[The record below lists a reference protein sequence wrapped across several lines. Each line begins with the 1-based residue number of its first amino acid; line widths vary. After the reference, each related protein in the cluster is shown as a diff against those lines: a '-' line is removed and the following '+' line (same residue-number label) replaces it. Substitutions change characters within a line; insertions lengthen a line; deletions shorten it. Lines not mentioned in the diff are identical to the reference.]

1 LPDARTAWYVC
12 LSTACRGR
20 ATPGCRVHASG
31 APPRTVACARDNVQ
45 PSQETPHP
53 TPVGA
58 LWPTQ
63 PERARLCM
71 HARMHARRCS
81 SQRPAAKEEAHAFAR
96 LPKGCKL
103 CALCSRN
110 ASSRTGTRTVR
121 NGRGRRWG
129 GLSHAK
135 GQGHHRRASARDR
148 TGLAGRIRPN
158 FFSDSFPPPL
168 PCHGVRA
175 RESGSDD
182 GEEGKSLPENGDFPG
197 SLRFDPRCWLLAA
210 ALRAQRSRRH

>member
-1 LPDARTAWYVC
+1 MW
-12 LSTACRGR
+12 
-20 ATPGCRVHASG
+20 G
-31 APPRTVACARDNVQ
+31 APAYSSACARDTVQ
-45 PSQETPHP
+45 PSLETPHP

-135 GQGHHRRASARDR
+135 GQGHHRGASARDR

-158 FFSDSFPPPL
+158 FRPNFFSDSFPPPL
-168 PCHGVRA
+168 PCHGYVLGNLVATTGKRGRRCRKTGISRGACASTRA
-175 RESGSDD
+175 AG
-182 GEEGKSLPENGDFPG
+182 
-197 SLRFDPRCWLLAA
+197 C
-210 ALRAQRSRRH
+210 